1 MKKFALSTLAI
12 VIVLFSTGT
21 AFAATVSAN
30 ATASIVANIS
40 IAKVN
45 DLQFGNIVAGV
56 GATTVS
62 LSTAG
67 VRAGDGNAVLGGTV
81 TAASFT
87 VSGDGTSTYAIT
99 IPTTATLTRAAGA
112 ETMTVTGFNSNPT
125 GTGILTAGTQT
136 LLLGATLNVGAG
148 QVAGIYS
155 GTFDVSVAYN

>member
-1 MKKFALSTLAI
+1 LKKFLLSSLSLALVLAG
-12 VIVLFSTGT
+12 GT

-67 VRAGDGNAVLGGTV
+67 VRSGDGNPVLGGTV

-87 VSGDGTSTYAIT
+87 VTGDGTSTYAIT
-99 IPTTATLTRAAGA
+99 LPTTTTLTRAAGA
-112 ETMTVTGFNSNPT
+112 ETMTVTGFGSNPS
-125 GTGILTAGTQT
+125 GTGILTAGTQN
-136 LLLGATLNVGAG
+136 LLVGATLNVGAG
-148 QVAGIYS
+148 QVAGVYS